1 MKPISLTG
9 FALCLTLSLAAQD
22 RQEFRNPSA
31 HYRPKPLWFW
41 NDTRITRE
49 GIDEQMAGFVRRCG
63 YGGFS
68 ILPFGPRLA
77 PEYLSGDYFELYRH
91 TARKAAELGVT
102 LSLYDEYGFPSGSG
116 GWVNADGVPR
126 FANRYPDLTLK
137 RLDKIEEELDGGAVY
152 DRPLSDA
159 GTLMAVVAMETS
171 DKRRIDLVGPD
182 RRADGSSG
190 KSRTDAGK

>member
-63 YGGFS
+63 YGGCS
-68 ILPFGPRLA
+68 ILPAYR
-77 PEYLSGDYFELYRH
+77 PEGRRTGRH
-91 TARKAAELGVT
+91 
-102 LSLYDEYGFPSGSG
+102 
-116 GWVNADGVPR
+116 
-126 FANRYPDLTLK
+126 
-137 RLDKIEEELDGGAVY
+137 
-152 DRPLSDA
+152 
-159 GTLMAVVAMETS
+159 AVV
-171 DKRRIDLVGPD
+171 V
-182 RRADGSSG
+182 
-190 KSRTDAGK
+190 

>member
-1 MKPISLTG
+1 MLKANSSTMKPISLTG

-91 TARKAAELGVT
+91 TARNW
-102 LSLYDEYGFPSGSG
+102 D
-116 GWVNADGVPR
+116 
-126 FANRYPDLTLK
+126 
-137 RLDKIEEELDGGAVY
+137 
-152 DRPLSDA
+152 
-159 GTLMAVVAMETS
+159 
-171 DKRRIDLVGPD
+171 
-182 RRADGSSG
+182 
-190 KSRTDAGK
+190 